1 MKKENTIWFS
11 ANADAQRLST
21 FGFRVLGGGAHQ
33 SKTMM
38 LPEVESLLATGFSRP
53 DDLKTA
59 AIDDNVLGKST
70 ASTRRLTFRHLCSLY
85 GFIDQPPLTKALLKI
100 WKLDPDNHQLLSLL
114 VALSRDPLLRD
125 TAESVLSADVGQIL
139 QRPDFEN
146 PLSTAHPNRFSEKM
160 VRSMAQNCASTWTHS
175 GHLKGRAKK
184 SRQCIYATPPTVAF
198 AALCATVAG
207 FGGPA
212 ILSSAWMRVLDLSP
226 EQAVDQLRRAEAQG
240 LARVR
245 SAGDVIEISV
255 RLPMAAALGVPELE
269 HV

>member
-1 MKKENTIWFS
+1 MEENSFRWFG
-11 ANADAQRLST
+11 ANADAQRLSS
-21 FGFRVLGGGAHQ
+21 FGFRISGGGAHQ

-38 LPEVESLLATGFSRP
+38 LPEVESLLATNSMLP
-53 DDLKTA
+53 DDLKSA

-70 ASTRRLTFRHLCSLY
+70 SNSRKLTYQHMCSLY
-85 GFIDQPPLTKALLKI
+85 GFNDQPPLTRALLKI
-100 WKLDPDNHQLLSLL
+100 WKFDPDGHSLLSLL
-114 VALSRDPLLRD
+114 VALARDPLLRD
-125 TAESVLSADVGQIL
+125 TAAPVLSADVGQVL

-146 PLSTAHPNRFSEKM
+146 SLLTAHPDRFSEKM

-184 SRQCIYATPPTVAF
+184 SRQRIYATPPTVAL
-198 AALCATVAG
+198 AALWATVAG

-212 ILSSAWMRVLDLSP
+212 ILSSVWMRVLDLSP
-226 EQAVDQLRRAEAQG
+226 EQAMDQLRRAEAQG

-255 RLPMAAALGVPELE
+255 RQPMATVLGVPELE